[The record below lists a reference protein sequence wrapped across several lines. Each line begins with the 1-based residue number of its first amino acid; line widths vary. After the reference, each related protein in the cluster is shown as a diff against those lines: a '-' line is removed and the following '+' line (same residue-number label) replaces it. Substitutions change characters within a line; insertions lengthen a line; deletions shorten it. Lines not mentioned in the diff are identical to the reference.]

1 MPDVFLPE
9 KRSAVMSRIRGKG
22 NKDTELRMIGI
33 FREHGITGWR
43 RNVAL
48 FGKPDFVFRKER
60 LAVFIDGCFWH
71 NCPKH
76 CRMPAGNREFW
87 EVKLGKNRV
96 RDRLVNRTLRAKGW
110 RVMRIWEHD
119 LAKKRE
125 AATVRMVRCRLEDR

>member
-1 MPDVFLPE
+1 
-9 KRSAVMSRIRGKG
+9 
-22 NKDTELRMIGI
+22 MIGI

-48 FGKPDFVFRKER
+48 FEKPDFVFRKER

-125 AATVRMVRCRLEDR
+125 AATVRMVRCRLQDR

>member
-1 MPDVFLPE
+1 M
-9 KRSAVMSRIRGKG
+9 SAIRGKG
-22 NKDTELRMIGI
+22 DKDTELRMIRI

-87 EVKLGKNRV
+87 EAKLGKNRV

-125 AATVRMVRCRLEDR
+125 SATVRMVRCRLQDR